1 MDAITAGNGKNHI
14 TSADDAEI
22 FASLVGGES
31 CVMQRGD
38 MFKCTVETANKATI
52 GTGLGFIHGHAFR
65 CEVPESVVIK
75 SGSQGFKRNDI
86 IGVRWTT
93 DSLGNESIALEIIQ
107 GTPATINPTDPETPS
122 GNLLNGDR
130 SAWFSLWRI
139 KIDGITVG
147 TPEKMFSEV
156 NSYLGMMTPKVLFT
170 GDFAQ
175 TKSSQITLSDVVTN
189 YNRLDVVYQTTG
201 GDIGTITLYSP
212 QAGTK
217 FVVWSAEPSNDYIYF
232 KNKGFLIQPDAKT
245 INAARITG
253 SDTSWW
259 AQEYRF
265 AYTSNA
271 GLYTNHTNNIGIIAV
286 YGYRF

>member
-1 MDAITAGNGKNHI
+1 MDAITAGNGKNHV

-22 FASLVGGES
+22 FASLIGGES

-38 MFKCTVETANKATI
+38 MFKCIVETANKATI

-93 DSLGNESIALEIIQ
+93 DSLGNESISLEVIQ
-107 GTPATINPTDPETPS
+107 GTPVTLNPSDPETPS

-147 TPEKMFSEV
+147 TPEKMFREV

-189 YNRLDVVYQTTG
+189 YTKIDVVYQTSG
-201 GDIGTITLYSP
+201 GDVGTIPLYNP

-217 FVVWSAEPSNDYIYF
+217 FVVWSAEPSNDYIFF
-232 KNKGFLIQPDAKT
+232 KNKAFLIQENAKS
-245 INAARITG
+245 INAARVTG
-253 SDTSWW
+253 SDSSWW

-271 GLYTNHTNNIGIIAV
+271 GLYTSHTNSIGIIAV